1 MKLIGMIVAVA
12 LASNGCSA
20 ASSALGGV
28 LAPKPTTQITI
39 VNAPAVT
46 ATTGVAST
54 TAPATPANHDAKR
67 AMLTGGLAGAA
78 AGGIAMRGS
87 TQSIMTGALLGAGV
101 GTLAGYVVHRVT
113 D

>member
-1 MKLIGMIVAVA
+1 MKLIGMIVAA
-12 LASNGCSA
+12 TLASNGCSA
-20 ASSALGGV
+20 ATSALGV
-28 LAPKPTTQITI
+28 LGPKPATQITI

-54 TAPATPANHDAKR
+54 TATATPANHDAKR

-87 TQSIMTGALLGAGV
+87 TQSMVTGALLGAGV